1 MGEMLMASKKTVLAV
16 AITTVALTAG
26 SFGTA
31 MASPKSGH
39 ATKTSVR
46 SIATSV
52 DANKPGGA
60 EKLAALLSTLVAKGT
75 ITQAQA
81 DAVLAAQA
89 AAKAAHE
96 AMKDAREA
104 GKSIVK
110 PIKGELLT
118 LISTAVGLDTA
129 TVTTRIKAGESLAA
143 IAGAKKDALV
153 AALVANHNQR
163 IDAAVTAGTVTA
175 AQATLLKANVT
186 AHVTK
191 LVEATPAPLFR
202 GGKGGER
209 GERGHGGKKGGP
221 MGQAPVIPA
230 PVTPSGATA

>member
-1 MGEMLMASKKTVLAV
+1 
-16 AITTVALTAG
+16 
-26 SFGTA
+26 
-31 MASPKSGH
+31 
-39 ATKTSVR
+39 
-46 SIATSV
+46 
-52 DANKPGGA
+52 
-60 EKLAALLSTLVAKGT
+60 
-75 ITQAQA
+75 
-81 DAVLAAQA
+81 
-89 AAKAAHE
+89 
-96 AMKDAREA
+96 MKDAREA

-118 LISTAVGLDTA
+118 LISTTVGLDTA

-153 AALVANHNQR
+153 AALVADHNKR
-163 IDAAVTAGTVTA
+163 IDAAVTAGTLTA